1 MTTAGAGVD
10 LAKAPAVDPV
20 DPVADAEIAGRGT
33 LEIAPSVLRKIVE
46 YSADQVP
53 GTLRTER
60 RVAGFD
66 VGDAGS
72 AAKVSVGGPAGDI
85 DVRLELALQ
94 YPGSVRGVVER
105 VRGHVAEE
113 LARLTGY
120 RLRNLAVTVTGL
132 RGLPPPPRLR

>member
-1 MTTAGAGVD
+1 MSAGVD
-10 LAKAPAVDPV
+10 LAKASPPDPAADPA
-20 DPVADAEIAGRGT
+20 ADAEIAGRGR

-46 YSADQVP
+46 YNADQVP

-72 AAKVSVGGPAGDI
+72 AAKVSVGGPAGDV

-94 YPGSVRGVVER
+94 YPGSVRRVVDQ
-105 VRGHVAEE
+105 VRGLVAEE
-113 LARLTGY
+113 LTRLTGY
-120 RLRNLAVTVTGL
+120 RLRSLAVTVTGL